1 MTPTPLPSSTARP
14 ARECPPGASDERSTV
29 PVGPSST
36 RRPTMR
42 ARLLMAAG
50 LSLIALRSANA
61 QCTGTPTSANQAT
74 EDARQQATDVF
85 QYMAPQLGLAIVGG
99 SPTLGSSK
107 ILGGLGHFSIGVR
120 GNALEGNLPQ
130 VDQFQTSCTGAQSR
144 TLPTAEQYLGLPG
157 VDAAIGVFKG
167 LPLGVT
173 NVGGID
179 VLLSASYIPELDTDH
194 IDVTVPEGSLKIGY
208 GARVGLLQES
218 LLVPGVSVSVLR
230 RSLPVVNLVGT
241 SGNNSLAVNNLNVTT
256 TAWRVVASKS
266 LLLFGLTAGMGR
278 DSYDQS
284 ADVTATVQAPAPF
297 GTQSSSINPK
307 QSLTRTNMFAG
318 ASLNLLMLKL
328 SGEIGKVSGGT
339 INTMNSFDGKA
350 ADDSRMYASLGVR
363 FGF

>member
-1 MTPTPLPSSTARP
+1 
-14 ARECPPGASDERSTV
+14 
-29 PVGPSST
+29 
-36 RRPTMR
+36 MR

-50 LSLIALRSANA
+50 LSLVALRSADA
-61 QCTGTPTSANQAT
+61 QCTGTPTSASQAT
-74 EDARQQATDVF
+74 EDARQQAHDVF
-85 QYMAPQLGLAIVGG
+85 QYMAPQLGLAITGG
-99 SPTLGSSK
+99 SPTLGQASV
-107 ILGGLGHFSIGVR
+107 LGGLGHFSVGVR
-120 GNALEGNLPQ
+120 GNALAGHLPQ
-130 VDQFQTSCTGAQSR
+130 VDQFQTSCNGAQSR
-144 TLPTAEQYLGLPG
+144 TLPTAEQVLGLPG

-179 VLLSASYIPELDTDH
+179 VLLSASYIRALDTDH

-230 RSLPVVNLVGT
+230 RELPIVNLVGT
-241 SGNNSLAVNNLNVTT
+241 SGNNSLAVNNLNVKT
-256 TAWRVVASKS
+256 TAWRLVASKS

-284 ADVTATVQAPAPF
+284 ANVTATVQAPAPY
-297 GTQSSSINPK
+297 GTQSATISPS

-318 ASLNLLMLKL
+318 ASLNLLLLKV
-328 SGEIGKVSGGT
+328 SGEVGKVSGGT
-339 INTMNSFDGKA
+339 IATVNNFDGKA
-350 ADDSRMYASLGVR
+350 AADSRMYASLGLR